1 MKICALI
8 CEFNPFHNGHKYLID
23 KLKALEY
30 DHIIAIMSGNYV
42 QRGEPAIISKK
53 YRTEIALECG
63 VDLVV
68 EIPTIWAVSNAQT
81 YASAAVD
88 IANSLGCVDFLAFG
102 SECGN
107 IECLKKILIEVKK
120 PEFSAVL
127 KKQLSLGLT
136 FAKAREIAVGVVCGN
151 SDDAKILRESN
162 NNLGIEYLN
171 ALEKIGSNIKPVT
184 IKRDRKKFL
193 SATEIRDLIKNKDLN
208 IKNYIPKP
216 SFDIISNYENKIADL
231 YGSEK
236 AILSCLRMLSQENI
250 LNLPDVN
257 EGIEN
262 RIIKAV
268 SSSTGLSEIFFKIK
282 TKRYT
287 MARIKR
293 IILSAYLGIT
303 KDMQKNLP
311 QYIRVLGMNEKG
323 QKILKKAKS
332 VASLPVV
339 FEYSQIKKLDNFA
352 QRIFQKECTCTDL
365 YSLFSNEILPCGE
378 EQKFKIIRR

>member
-1 MKICALI
+1 MKICAVI

-53 YRTEIALECG
+53 FRTEMALECG

-68 EIPTIWAVSNAQT
+68 EIPTVWAISNAQT
-81 YASAAVD
+81 YASVAVN

-102 SECGN
+102 SECGD
-107 IECLKKILIEVKK
+107 IECLKSVLKEVKK
-120 PEFSAVL
+120 PNFSVVL
-127 KKQLSLGLT
+127 KEQLSLGLT
-136 FAKAREIAVGVVCGN
+136 FAKAREIAVRSVCGN
-151 SDDAKILRESN
+151 LASAQILRGSN

-171 ALEKIGSNIKPVT
+171 ALEKSNSNIKPVT
-184 IKRDRKKFL
+184 IKRDREKFS
-193 SATEIRDLIKNKDLN
+193 SATEMRILIKNKDLN
-208 IKNYIPKP
+208 IKNYVPK
-216 SFDIISNYENKIADL
+216 SVFDIILSCENNIADL
-231 YGSEK
+231 CGGEK
-236 AILSCLRMLSQENI
+236 AIFSRLRMMSKEDI

-262 RIIKAV
+262 RIIKAIN
-268 SSSTGLSEIFFKIK
+268 SSTGLKEMLFKIK

-287 MARIKR
+287 MSRIKR

-303 KDMQKNLP
+303 KDIKKNLP
-311 QYIRVLGMNEKG
+311 QYIRVLGMNEEG
-323 QKILKKAKS
+323 QKILKKVKTTAT
-332 VASLPVV
+332 LPIV
-339 FEYSQIKKLDNFA
+339 FEYSQIKKSGDLA
-352 QRIFQKECTCTDL
+352 QKIFQKECTSTDL
-365 YSLFSNEILPCGE
+365 YGLFSDEILSCGE